1 MTTTDLLFA
10 YAFFGVV
17 MMAIVFMALIVVYY
31 ILKSKA
37 EKYDD

>member
-1 MTTTDLLFA
+1 MTTTDLIFA

-17 MMAIVFMALIVVYY
+17 MMAIIFMALIVMYF

-37 EKYDD
+37 ERYDD